1 VAGITTAKS
10 VKEYMS
16 NKVVTASPDISVHEA
31 TRTMIEKGFRRIPIV
46 KEDVLLG
53 IVTASDIMRY
63 LGSGEI
69 FQKLMTG
76 DVSDAFQVP
85 LKSLILRDIIWTNS
99 GIDIGEAAALMLK
112 NKVGALP
119 IIDDG
124 ELCGILTER
133 DIIKALVD

>member
-1 VAGITTAKS
+1 
-10 VKEYMS
+10 
-16 NKVVTASPDISVHEA
+16 
-31 TRTMIEKGFRRIPIV
+31 
-46 KEDVLLG
+46 
-53 IVTASDIMRY
+53 MRY

-76 DVSDAFQVP
+76 DVSDAFKVP
-85 LKSLILRDIIWTNS
+85 VKSLILRDIIWTNS

-133 DIIKALVD
+133 DIIKALAD